1 MTTLGELA
9 KTLELELRGD
19 PMRSIARVAALD
31 SATEDDLSFVS
42 EKNIFPGSL
51 IPAQVR

>member
-19 PMRSIARVAALD
+19 PTRSIASLATQE

-42 EKNIFPGSL
+42 EKKASFQGL
-51 IPAQVR
+51 